1 MTPPPFR
8 PAAAAAALLLLAL
21 AAAAAA
27 VPVAHAQDERRSAAR
42 EEAGDA
48 GDGLAER
55 FRAAHARW
63 RARQMRLEAAEP
75 YAPLDSAEAAAAPA
89 PPPAPGFEIQRVELV
104 PRLVRSWF
112 RKAFGDTRW
121 SFLGSTSDLAPLDTT
136 HTREL
141 RARLQAHFG
150 DPSQTMADGD
160 PHAPRDDYTQFEYWF
175 VVNEAVPVVVT
186 DVAGPYDRGLV
197 VATDR
202 RYRADLRALR
212 RALLGVLID
221 EPARAPY
228 VDYYYDDTAD
238 AWHRAGFDG
247 TDFFVERVSR
257 RTVLP
262 GRRPWLTD
270 DELRLPADSAAAA
283 AADSTPADASLPA
296 DGAPDAP

>member
-1 MTPPPFR
+1 MPPPFR
-8 PAAAAAALLLLAL
+8 SAAAALLLAL
-21 AAAAAA
+21 AAATAPS
-27 VPVAHAQDERRSAAR
+27 VCAQASGDARRPAAR
-42 EEAGDA
+42 AKAGA
-48 GDGLAER
+48 ALAER

-63 RARQMRLEAAEP
+63 RARRMRLEAAEP
-75 YAPLDSAEAAAAPA
+75 YAPLDSAEAAAPPA
-89 PPPAPGFEIQRVELV
+89 APPAPAFEIRRVERV
-104 PRLVRSWF
+104 PRLVRPWF

-121 SFLGSTSDLAPLDTT
+121 AFLGRTSDLTPLDTT
-136 HTREL
+136 HTRAL

-175 VVNEAVPVVVT
+175 VVNGTVPVVVT

-212 RALLGVLID
+212 QALLGVLVD
-221 EPARAPY
+221 EPRRAPY

-270 DELRLPADSAAAA
+270 DELRLPADSAAARA
-283 AADSTPADASLPA
+283 ANGPAANGPAADDTPD
-296 DGAPDAP
+296 APDAP